1 MCPHSTEKVKKKGD
15 YEGMGGEKGVLV
27 SAVSEDSIRGERPH
41 EGVWRTRG
49 GQWLIM
55 DREFLFLFLRRG

>member
-15 YEGMGGEKGVLV
+15 SQGMGGEKGVLV

-41 EGVWRTRG
+41 EGVWREKEQEEVSGSLWT
-49 GQWLIM
+49 
-55 DREFLFLFLRRG
+55 ESSSSCF